1 MTDKGS
7 NNFIERMW
15 DGIFYIGLVL
25 VLVALSFGLIN
36 YLHVH
41 K

>member
-1 MTDKGS
+1 MADKGS
-7 NNFIERMW
+7 NNFIERVW

-25 VLVALSFGLIN
+25 VLAAISFGLIH

>member
-1 MTDKGS
+1 MTDNGP
-7 NNFIERMW
+7 NNFIERIW

-25 VLVALSFGLIN
+25 VLAAISFGLIH

>member
-1 MTDKGS
+1 MTDKGL

-25 VLVALSFGLIN
+25 DLAAISFGLIH
-36 YLHVH
+36 YLQRR
-41 K
+41 